1 MTTKAHTPS
10 PQRTALISVIA
21 AATLVVIKLVVGL
34 LSHSLGV
41 LAEAIH
47 SATDLA
53 AAVLTLFAVR
63 VARRPADRDHPYGH
77 GKAEHLSAL
86 GEGAILIGASI
97 AIAIESVYRLTGHGP
112 RVETQWYTFAV
123 LLVVIAIDATRSYA
137 SHQGAHRHASAALSA
152 NALHFTLD
160 LVGSVA
166 VVVGLLLVRAGY
178 PNADSIAALFV
189 AGLALFSAVRLMR
202 RSVYVLMDT
211 ASDDVAER
219 KARDAIEA
227 IPDILSLR
235 RLRMREVAG
244 RHFADIVVGVP
255 SDADLSYGH
264 AVASAVELA
273 IEREL
278 PGSDVVVHI
287 EPDGSEGTSSAQAS
301 HSTGAQLLIR
311 LGPAATRADAEAL
324 AQHLR
329 AEHPEV
335 LDVAIRAPREAIGE
349 DSHVG

>member
-1 MTTKAHTPS
+1 MTAKAHTPS
-10 PQRTALISVIA
+10 PQRTALFSVIA
-21 AATLVVIKLVVGL
+21 AATLVIIKLVVGL

-53 AAVLTLFAVR
+53 AAMLTLFAVR
-63 VARRPADRDHPYGH
+63 VARRPADREHPYGH

-97 AIAIESVYRLTGHGP
+97 AIVIESVYRLTGHGP

-123 LLVVIAIDATRSYA
+123 LVVVIAIDATRSYA

-160 LVGSVA
+160 LVGSAA
-166 VVVGLLLVRAGY
+166 VLVGLLLVRAGY
-178 PNADSIAALFV
+178 PNADSIAALLV
-189 AGLALFSAVRLMR
+189 AGLALFSAARLMR

-211 ASDDVAER
+211 SDDVAES
-219 KARDAIEA
+219 KAREAIEA

-287 EPDGSEGTSSAQAS
+287 EPDGAGHAPPAQAS
-301 HSTGAQLLIR
+301 HPAGAQLLVR
-311 LGPAATRADAEAL
+311 LGASATRADAEVL
-324 AQHLR
+324 ARHLR
-329 AEHPEV
+329 LEHPEV
-335 LDVAIRAPREAIGE
+335 LDIAIRAPADTLDEGSRV
-349 DSHVG
+349 S

>member
-1 MTTKAHTPS
+1 MTKAHTPS
-10 PQRTALISVIA
+10 PQRTALVSVIA

-97 AIAIESVYRLTGHGP
+97 AIAIESIYRLTGHGP
-112 RVETQWYTFAV
+112 QVETQWYTFAV

-166 VVVGLLLVRAGY
+166 VLVGLLLVRAGY

-211 ASDDVAER
+211 SDDVAER
-219 KARDAIEA
+219 KARNAIEA
-227 IPDILSLR
+227 IPDIVSLR

-287 EPDGSEGTSSAQAS
+287 EPDGSGRASSAQAS
-301 HSTGAQLLIR
+301 YSTGAQLLVR

-324 AQHLR
+324 AQHLC

-335 LDVAIRAPREAIGE
+335 LDVTIRAPRDAIGE
-349 DSHVG
+349 SSRVS

>member
-1 MTTKAHTPS
+1 MTANAHTPS
-10 PQRTALISVIA
+10 PQRTALVSVIA
-21 AATLVVIKLVVGL
+21 AATLVVIKLIVGL

-53 AAVLTLFAVR
+53 AAMLTLFAVR

-112 RVETQWYTFAV
+112 HVETQWYTFAV
-123 LLVVIAIDATRSYA
+123 LLVVIAIDAARSYA

-166 VVVGLLLVRAGY
+166 VLIGLLLVRAGY
-178 PNADSIAALFV
+178 PNADSIAALLV
-189 AGLALFSAVRLMR
+189 AGLALFSAARLMS

-219 KARDAIEA
+219 KARNAIEA
-227 IPDILSLR
+227 IPDIVSLR

-244 RHFADIVVGVP
+244 RHFADIVVAVP
-255 SDADLSYGH
+255 SNADLSYGH

-273 IEREL
+273 IEHEL

-287 EPDGSEGTSSAQAS
+287 EPYGEASHTTQALLSSSAQLVVS
-301 HSTGAQLLIR
+301 
-311 LGPAATRADAEAL
+311 LGPNTTQDEAEAL
-324 AQHLR
+324 ALRVR
-329 AEHPEV
+329 AEYPEV
-335 LDVAIRAPREAIGE
+335 TNVTVRGQPD
-349 DSHVG
+349 

>member
-1 MTTKAHTPS
+1 MTTKTHTSS

-63 VARRPADRDHPYGH
+63 VARRPADREHPYGH

-137 SHQGAHRHASAALSA
+137 SHQGAHRHSSAALSA

-178 PNADSIAALFV
+178 PNADSIAALLV
-189 AGLALFSAVRLMR
+189 AGLALFSAARLMR

-211 ASDDVAER
+211 SDDVAER
-219 KARDAIEA
+219 KARNAIEA
-227 IPDILSLR
+227 IPDIVSLR

-287 EPDGSEGTSSAQAS
+287 EPDGSGRASSAPAS
-301 HSTGAQLLIR
+301 HPTGAQLLVR

-324 AQHLR
+324 ARHLR
-329 AEHPEV
+329 AEYPEV
-335 LDVAIRAPREAIGE
+335 LDVAIRAPTDAIGE
-349 DSHVG
+349 SSRVS

>member
-1 MTTKAHTPS
+1 MTTKAHTSS

-63 VARRPADRDHPYGH
+63 VARRPADREHPYGH

-97 AIAIESVYRLTGHGP
+97 AIVIESIYRLTGHGP

-137 SHQGAHRHASAALSA
+137 SHQGAHRHSSAALSA

-166 VVVGLLLVRAGY
+166 VLVGLLLVRAGY
-178 PNADSIAALFV
+178 PNADSIAALLV

-211 ASDDVAER
+211 SDDVAER
-219 KARDAIEA
+219 KARNAIEA
-227 IPDILSLR
+227 IPDIVSLR

-287 EPDGSEGTSSAQAS
+287 EPDGSGRASSVQAS
-301 HSTGAQLLIR
+301 YPTGAQLLVR

-324 AQHLR
+324 ARHLR
-329 AEHPEV
+329 AEYPEV
-335 LDVAIRAPREAIGE
+335 LDVTIRAPRDAIGE
-349 DSHVG
+349 SSRVS

>member
-1 MTTKAHTPS
+1 MKAKAHTPS
-10 PQRTALISVIA
+10 PQRTALLSVIA

-53 AAVLTLFAVR
+53 AAMLTLFAVR
-63 VARRPADRDHPYGH
+63 VARRPADREHPYGH

-97 AIAIESVYRLTGHGP
+97 AIVIESVYRLTGHGP

-123 LLVVIAIDATRSYA
+123 LLVVIVIDATRSYA
-137 SHQGAHRHASAALSA
+137 SHQGAHRHSSAALSA

-166 VVVGLLLVRAGY
+166 VVIGLLLVRAGY
-178 PNADSIAALFV
+178 PNADSIAALLV
-189 AGLALFSAVRLMR
+189 AGLALFSAARLMR

-211 ASDDVAER
+211 SDDVAER

-244 RHFADIVVGVP
+244 HHFADIVVGVP

-287 EPDGSEGTSSAQAS
+287 EPDGAGPTSAAKAS
-301 HSTGAQLLIR
+301 HPSGAQLLVR
-311 LGPAATRADAEAL
+311 LGAAATRADAEAL
-324 AQHLR
+324 ARHLR

-335 LDVAIRAPREAIGE
+335 LDVAIRAPADTLDEGP
-349 DSHVG
+349 SVS